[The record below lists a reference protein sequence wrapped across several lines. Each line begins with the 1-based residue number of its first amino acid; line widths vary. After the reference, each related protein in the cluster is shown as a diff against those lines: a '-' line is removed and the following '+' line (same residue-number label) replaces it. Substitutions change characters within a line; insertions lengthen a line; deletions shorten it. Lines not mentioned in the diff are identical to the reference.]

1 MLPVAAL
8 AHSARGRTRFRIAG
22 KHRPEDLGD
31 IEERLRR
38 VPGVEEVKAS
48 PVTGTILVQH
58 RAPLHDLAEY
68 AEREGIF
75 RFEQPA
81 PADLGDS
88 IRGRVRALDQK
99 LGALSGGVI
108 DMEAL
113 ALLTLLGVG
122 TLSLLRGQVAVP
134 AVTAFWYAA
143 ALLGASR
150 DEGRSVRF

>member
-8 AHSARGRTRFRIAG
+8 AHSTSGRARFRIAG
-22 KHRPEDLGD
+22 KDRRKDFED

-38 VPGVEEVKAS
+38 APGVEKVKAS

-58 RAPLHDLAEY
+58 RAPLDDVARY

-75 RFEQPA
+75 RLDAGESKPLREA
-81 PADLGDS
+81 
-88 IRGRVRALDQK
+88 IRERFRALDGQITT
-99 LGALSGGVI
+99 LSGGTL
-108 DMEAL
+108 DLEAL

-122 TLSLLRGQVAVP
+122 SVSLLRGQIAVP

-143 ALLGASR
+143 ALFATPA
-150 DEGRSVRF
+150 EGGRRS

>member
-22 KHRPEDLGD
+22 KHRPEDLGE

-48 PVTGTILVQH
+48 PVTGTVLVQH
-58 RAPLHDLAEY
+58 RAALQQVVEY

-75 RFEQPA
+75 RLDAGGSKPLREA
-81 PADLGDS
+81 LGE
-88 IRGRVRALDQK
+88 RFRALDGQISTF
-99 LGALSGGVI
+99 SGGTL
-108 DMEAL
+108 DLEAL

-122 TLSLLRGQVAVP
+122 SVSLLRGQIAVP

-143 ALLGASR
+143 ALLATPA
-150 DEGRSVRF
+150 EGGRRS

>member
-22 KHRPEDLGD
+22 KPRSEDLGD

-38 VPGVEEVKAS
+38 APGVERVKAS

-58 RAPLHDLAEY
+58 RATLHDVAEY
-68 AEREGIF
+68 AERKGIF
-75 RFEQPA
+75 RLDAGESKP
-81 PADLGDS
+81 L
-88 IRGRVRALDQK
+88 RVAMGERFRALDRQI
-99 LGALSGGVI
+99 GTLSGGTL
-108 DMEAL
+108 DLEAL

-122 TLSLLRGQVAVP
+122 SVSLLRGQIAVP

-143 ALLGASR
+143 ALLVTPT
-150 DEGRSVRF
+150 EGGRRS

>member
-22 KHRPEDLGD
+22 KHRPEDLRR

-38 VPGVEEVKAS
+38 APGVETVKAS

-75 RFEQPA
+75 RLDGGEPKPLRDAIGERF
-81 PADLGDS
+81 
-88 IRGRVRALDQK
+88 RALDGQISTF
-99 LGALSGGVI
+99 SGGSL
-108 DMEAL
+108 DLEAL

-122 TLSLLRGQVAVP
+122 SVSLLRGQIAVP

-143 ALLGASR
+143 ALLAATST
-150 DEGRSVRF
+150 EGGRRS

>member
-22 KHRPEDLGD
+22 KHRPEDLGE

-48 PVTGTILVQH
+48 PVTGTVLVQH
-58 RAPLHDLAEY
+58 RAALQQVVEY

-75 RFEQPA
+75 RLDAGGSKPLREA
-81 PADLGDS
+81 LGE
-88 IRGRVRALDQK
+88 RFRALDGQIRTF
-99 LGALSGGVI
+99 SGGTL
-108 DMEAL
+108 DLEAL

-122 TLSLLRGQVAVP
+122 SVSLLRGQIAVP

-143 ALLGASR
+143 ALLATPA
-150 DEGRSVRF
+150 EGGRRS

>member
-1 MLPVAAL
+1 MLPVAAV
-8 AHSARGRTRFRIAG
+8 AHSAYGRARFRIAG
-22 KHRPEDLGD
+22 KHRREDFKDL
-31 IEERLRR
+31 EERLRR
-38 VPGVEEVKAS
+38 APGVQEVKAS

-75 RFEQPA
+75 RLEEPTAQH
-81 PADLGDS
+81 LGAS
-88 IRGRVRALDQK
+88 IKDRVRALDQK
-99 LGALSGGVI
+99 IGTLSGGAL

-122 TLSLLRGQVAVP
+122 TLSLLRGQIAVP

-143 ALLGASR
+143 ALLGTSGESSPSA
-150 DEGRSVRF
+150 RS

>member
-22 KHRPEDLGD
+22 KHRPEDLGE

-38 VPGVEEVKAS
+38 APGVEQVKAS

-58 RAPLHDLAEY
+58 RAPLHDVAEY

-75 RFEQPA
+75 RLDGSEPKPLRAAIGERF
-81 PADLGDS
+81 
-88 IRGRVRALDQK
+88 RALDGQIS
-99 LGALSGGVI
+99 AVSGGTL
-108 DMEAL
+108 DLEAL

-122 TLSLLRGQVAVP
+122 SVSLLRGQIAVP

-143 ALLGASR
+143 ALLATPA
-150 DEGRSVRF
+150 EGGRRS

>member
-22 KHRPEDLGD
+22 KQRPEDLGH
-31 IEERLRR
+31 IEERLREA
-38 VPGVEEVKAS
+38 PGVENVKAS

-58 RAPLHDLAEY
+58 RAPLHDIAGY

-75 RFEQPA
+75 RLDAGESKPLRQAIGERF
-81 PADLGDS
+81 
-88 IRGRVRALDQK
+88 RALDGQIST
-99 LGALSGGVI
+99 LSGGTL
-108 DMEAL
+108 DLEAL

-122 TLSLLRGQVAVP
+122 SVSLLRGQIAVP

-143 ALLGASR
+143 ALLATPA
-150 DEGRSVRF
+150 EGGRRS